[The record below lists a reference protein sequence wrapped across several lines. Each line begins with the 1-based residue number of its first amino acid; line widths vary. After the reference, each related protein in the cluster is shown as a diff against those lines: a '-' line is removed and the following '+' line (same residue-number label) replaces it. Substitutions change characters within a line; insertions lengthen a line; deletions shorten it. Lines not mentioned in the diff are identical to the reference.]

1 MHENNVTGKRFLAV
15 TLLNAGITV
24 VELLGGLA
32 AGSLALLSDAFHN
45 LGDSVSI
52 VLSYVA
58 QVISK
63 KPETNRQTYGYRR
76 AEILSALVN
85 AAFLLVIAIFLT
97 IEAIRRL
104 HHPQPVN
111 GQLMTIVAVVGL
123 AANFLSAYLLHSG
136 SHESLNIKATYL
148 HVLSDALASVAVI
161 IAGVILIFYP
171 LNWLDPVLTVAVA
184 IYIAYEAWPI
194 VKQTVNIL
202 MESAPALDYDAIKA
216 DLLKIDGIK
225 SIHHIHAWSVDEHRV
240 MFSLHIVCADAKLS
254 EIDKLYDQID
264 QLMLKKYGI
273 CHVTI
278 QAECHRDDGEKMF
291 DTHEDEKNGI

>member
-1 MHENNVTGKRFLAV
+1 MHENHVTGKRFFAV
-15 TLLNAGITV
+15 TLLNAGITI

-45 LGDSVSI
+45 LGDSISI
-52 VLSYVA
+52 ALSYVA

-63 KPETNRQTYGYRR
+63 KPETHRRTFGYRR

-85 AAFLLVIAIFLT
+85 ATFLLVIAVFLT

-104 HHPQPVN
+104 RHPQPVN
-111 GQLMTIVAVVGL
+111 GKLMTIVAVVGL
-123 AANFLSAYLLHSG
+123 IANFLSAFLLHSG

-148 HVLSDALASVAVI
+148 HVLSDALASFAVI
-161 IAGVILIFYP
+161 IAGVILIFFP
-171 LNWLDPVLTVAVA
+171 ITWLDPVLTVAVA

-202 MESAPALDYDAIKA
+202 MEAAPDLDYDAIRT
-216 DLLKIDGIK
+216 DLLKIDQIK
-225 SIHHIHAWSVDEHRV
+225 SIHHIHAWSVDEHRI
-240 MFSLHIVCADAKLS
+240 MFTMHIVCPDAKLS

-264 QLMLKKYGI
+264 QLMLKKYGV
-273 CHVTI
+273 CHVTV

-291 DTHEDEKNGI
+291 DTHEDEESGM

>member
-104 HHPQPVN
+104 RHPQPVN

-202 MESAPALDYDAIKA
+202 MESAPVLDYDAIKA
-216 DLLKIDGIK
+216 DLLKIDCIK

-291 DTHEDEKNGI
+291 DTHEDEQNGI

>member
-1 MHENNVTGKRFLAV
+1 MHESNVTGKRFLAV
-15 TLLNAGITV
+15 TLINAGITI
-24 VELLGGLA
+24 VELIGGVA
-32 AGSLALLSDAFHN
+32 SGSLALLSDAFHN

-52 VLSYVA
+52 VLSYIA

-63 KPETNRQTYGYRR
+63 KPETHRQTFGYRR

-85 AAFLLVIAIFLT
+85 AAFLLVIAVFLT
-97 IEAIRRL
+97 IEAVRRL
-104 HHPQPVN
+104 GHPQHVN
-111 GQLMTIVAVVGL
+111 GQLMTTVAVIGL

-161 IAGVILIFYP
+161 VAGVILIFFP
-171 LNWLDPVLTVAVA
+171 LTWLDPVLTVAVA

-194 VKQTVNIL
+194 ITQTVNIL
-202 MESAPALDYDAIKA
+202 MESAPDLDYDAIKH
-216 DLLKIDGIK
+216 DLLQIDGIK
-225 SIHHIHAWSVDEHRV
+225 SIHHVHAWSVDEHRI
-240 MFSLHIVCADAKLS
+240 MFSMHIVCPDAKLS
-254 EIDKLYDQID
+254 EIDKLYDKID
-264 QLMLKKYGI
+264 KMMLEKYHI

-291 DTHEDEKNGI
+291 DTHEDEQSGM

>member
-15 TLLNAGITV
+15 TLLNAGITI

-63 KPETNRQTYGYRR
+63 KPETNRQTFGYRR

-85 AAFLLVIAIFLT
+85 AAFLLVIAVFLT
-97 IEAIRRL
+97 LEAIRRL
-104 HHPQPVN
+104 RHLQPVN

-123 AANFLSAYLLHSG
+123 AANFISAYLLHAG

-171 LNWLDPVLTVAVA
+171 ISWLDPVLTVAVA

-202 MESAPALDYDAIKA
+202 MESAPVLDYDAIKA

-264 QLMLKKYGI
+264 QLMLNKYGI

-291 DTHEDEKNGI
+291 DTHEDEQHGM

>member
-52 VLSYVA
+52 VLSYIA

-63 KPETNRQTYGYRR
+63 KPETHRQTYGYRR

-85 AAFLLVIAIFLT
+85 AAFLLVIAVFLT

-104 HHPQPVN
+104 QHPQPVN
-111 GQLMTIVAVVGL
+111 GKLMTIVAVVGL
-123 AANFLSAYLLHSG
+123 AANFLSAYLLHAG
-136 SHESLNIKATYL
+136 SHESLDIKATYL

-161 IAGVILIFYP
+161 IAGVILISYP
-171 LNWLDPVLTVAVA
+171 VNWLDPVLTVAVA

-202 MESAPALDYDAIKA
+202 MESAPALDYDAIKQ

-225 SIHHIHAWSVDEHRV
+225 SIHHVHAWSVDEHRI
-240 MFSLHIVCADAKLS
+240 MFSMHIVCADAKLS
-254 EIDKLYDQID
+254 EIDKLYDKID
-264 QLMLKKYGI
+264 QLMLNKYGI

-291 DTHEDEKNGI
+291 DTHEDEQNGM